1 MGPVY
6 KFQGFESID
15 IVTKINFMSNENIC
29 SNMVKVCFYLCLLFI
44 FFFLGGGGI
53 YVFLASKQCH
63 RSVTLITAND
73 SETFDKYLQ
82 VYAMYN
88 TL

>member
-1 MGPVY
+1 
-6 KFQGFESID
+6 
-15 IVTKINFMSNENIC
+15 
-29 SNMVKVCFYLCLLFI
+29 MVKVCFYLCLLFI
-44 FFFLGGGGI
+44 FFFFGGGGGI

-88 TL
+88 TLW